1 MWSFVDCTKHR
12 SHGSSLR
19 CVRFKISYN
28 INFSFPNNFDALTL
42 ILTNNLCFRSLKA
55 ENTIVRCGEHNA
67 AKINEPL
74 PHQDRPAKHI
84 SIHPSFNMKNLYY
97 DFALVHTKTDY
108 DLNEEYIQPI
118 CLPDQFGQVPSFDDE
133 PCFTMGYGKD
143 GYGK

>member
-1 MWSFVDCTKHR
+1 MHQTSFSRQLTALRKLVDK
-12 SHGSSLR
+12 LQYP
-19 CVRFKISYN
+19 FQ
-28 INFSFPNNFDALTL
+28 FPKLLLNFDALI

-74 PHQDRPAKHI
+74 PHQDRPAKHL

-97 DFALVHTKTDY
+97 DFALVHTKTDF

-118 CLPDQFGQVPSFDDE
+118 CLPDQFGQVPLFDDE

>member
-1 MWSFVDCTKHR
+1 M
-12 SHGSSLR
+12 
-19 CVRFKISYN
+19 I
-28 INFSFPNNFDALTL
+28 ALI

-74 PHQDRPAKHI
+74 PHQDRPAKHL